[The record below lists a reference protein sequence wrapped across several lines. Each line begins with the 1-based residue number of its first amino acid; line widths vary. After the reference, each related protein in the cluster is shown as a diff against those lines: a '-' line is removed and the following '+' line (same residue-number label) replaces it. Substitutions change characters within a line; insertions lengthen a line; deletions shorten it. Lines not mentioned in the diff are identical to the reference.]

1 MSSNGV
7 FNVILIIMSDRL
19 DVDSS
24 VTLPL
29 ADVGGR
35 PAGEKREDGGDGGL
49 SGPAPGTDCTD

>member
-35 PAGEKREDGGDGGL
+35 RPVRRERTEGTAG
-49 SGPAPGTDCTD
+49 

>member
-49 SGPAPGTDCTD
+49 SGPGTRH